1 MPARKFEGPIFVGVE
16 AVRFGYTARDG
27 YLLGGSSH
35 DL

>member
-1 MPARKFEGPIFVGVE
+1 MPAGKFAVPIFVGVE
-16 AVRFGYTARDG
+16 AVGFGYSARDG